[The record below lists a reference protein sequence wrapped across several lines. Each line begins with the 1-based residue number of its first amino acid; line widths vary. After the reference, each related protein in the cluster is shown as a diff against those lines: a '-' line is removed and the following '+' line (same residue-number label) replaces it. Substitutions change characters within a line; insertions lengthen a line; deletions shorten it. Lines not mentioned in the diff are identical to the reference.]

1 MGEREITCFMNNVG
15 TGLQFAAAGAHVLKK
30 ARAARVGTELPDDW
44 FTEDVH
50 P

>member
-1 MGEREITCFMNNVG
+1 
-15 TGLQFAAAGAHVLKK
+15 VLAK
-30 ARAARVGTELPDDW
+30 ARAAHIGTELPDDW